1 MASHD
6 RAGAGPLQRHAA
18 PAPVSPPAVQPAG
31 GDTPALTITVYGA
44 PVTQGSKTRTRW
56 GGMRDDNA
64 EKLRPWREAV
74 KYAAL
79 DALTALTVGAIG
91 DVPVH
96 RPPLD
101 GPVVVEATFTLPKPG
116 SAPKRRRTW
125 PIKQRSGDVDK
136 LLRAVFD
143 SLTDAGV
150 WRDDAQVIEVT
161 GRKTYPGEHPQALHI
176 PGAVIHVRPH
186 QEVSP

>member
-56 GGMRDDNA
+56 GMVDANA
-64 EKLRPWREAV
+64 AKLRPWREAV

-79 DALTALTVGAIG
+79 DALTVGAIG

-96 RPPLD
+96 RPPMD
-101 GPVVVEATFTLPKPG
+101 GPVAVEATFTLPKPG
-116 SAPKRRRTW
+116 SAPKRRHTW
-125 PIKQRSGDVDK
+125 PIKARSGDIDK
-136 LLRAVFD
+136 LLRAAFD

-150 WRDDAQVIEVT
+150 WEDDAQVVEVT
-161 GRKTYPGEHPQALHI
+161 ARKVYPGEHPQALHI
-176 PGAVIHVRPH
+176 PGAVIHVRPY
-186 QEVSP
+186 QEVNPS